1 MDKIRVKVTSYKD
14 NLIIETIKPDE
25 DKNFVPVGN
34 GRLGCVL
41 IDTKELLGMSEE
53 AVKLMKTLPRNNDA
67 IGDVSTWK
75 TTEGQHCFAWFGNL
89 KRLVDVKKCESDRD
103 GIIDIDHITIPN
115 EPPKEAIEAIDS

>member
-1 MDKIRVKVTSYKD
+1 MDKVRVKVTAYKD
-14 NLIIETIKPDE
+14 NLIIETVKPDE

-53 AVKLMKTLPRNNDA
+53 AVTLMKKLRRNNDA

-75 TTEGQHCFAWFGNL
+75 TTEGTHCFAWFGNL
-89 KRLVDVKKCESDRD
+89 KRLVDVNKCESDRD

-115 EPPKEAIEAIDS
+115 EPPKEAIEVIDS